1 VWSIPDAS
9 CPRVL
14 LTVIFSP
21 ATNSRISSFIIA
33 PPPPCY
39 SGISAR

>member
-1 VWSIPDAS
+1 MPDAS

-21 ATNSRISSFIIA
+21 ATNLWISSLIIA
-33 PPPPCY
+33 PPPPCD